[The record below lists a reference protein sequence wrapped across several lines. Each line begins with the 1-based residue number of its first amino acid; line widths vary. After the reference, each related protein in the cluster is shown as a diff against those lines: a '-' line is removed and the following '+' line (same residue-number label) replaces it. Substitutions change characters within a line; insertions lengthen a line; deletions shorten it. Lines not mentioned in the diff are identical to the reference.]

1 MTTTRKA
8 GERAPKKRA
17 TKKRAVSD
25 RASSTHAREDRA
37 PRKRAKVSSTPE
49 GDLAQ
54 TTKRLRILGMEQVDD
69 DVELVIGRGWG
80 LRDAATNPC
89 AHCPSKCCG
98 FQIALTTVEVLRM
111 AYTLRMSPASF
122 VTVAPFTTGGA
133 ERFAHALTLDDG
145 PSMLVLRRTDG
156 WCTHLLRAGSE
167 TARCGVYEL
176 RPAVCR
182 LFPFLFEL
190 DGKSHSVGHGNP
202 ICPVRWATT
211 TRTEERL
218 LSDALRWASDY
229 EQDAEAASR
238 WNDVDRPVRSEAALL
253 DWLAVD
259 EARAQGHDP
268 RALERFPPRPQFAF
282 LKAATRRVI

>member
-1 MTTTRKA
+1 VTT
-8 GERAPKKRA
+8 ERGSPERQRSKRA
-17 TKKRAVSD
+17 TKQRVTKPRATKQRATPATAADPVSD
-25 RASSTHAREDRA
+25 DELAPAPPST
-37 PRKRAKVSSTPE
+37 
-49 GDLAQ
+49 
-54 TTKRLRILGMEQVDD
+54 RLRVLGMEQVDD
-69 DVELVIGRGWG
+69 DVELVVGRGWG

-98 FQIALTTVEVLRM
+98 YQIALTTVEALRM
-111 AYTLRMSPASF
+111 AYTLRLAPSAF
-122 VTVAPFTTGGA
+122 LTVAPFTTGGA
-133 ERFAHALTLDDG
+133 ERFAHALLLDDG

-156 WCTHLLRAGSE
+156 WCTHLLRAGHES
-167 TARCGVYEL
+167 ARCGVYEL

-190 DGKSHSVGHGNP
+190 DGETHSVGHGNP

-211 TRTEERL
+211 ARTEERL
-218 LSDALRWASDY
+218 EVDARRWQADFA
-229 EQDAEAASR
+229 QDAGAAAR
-238 WNDVDRPVRSEAALL
+238 WNDVARDVRSEAALL